1 MRCGEE
7 VAMISIQTQCQE
19 CKEMIFLRVDA
30 FLEFDLMQDEEL
42 ESNDSFSAYCPNC
55 NAEIEFSV
63 ILSQIQ
69 NFN

>member
-1 MRCGEE
+1 
-7 VAMISIQTQCQE
+7 MISIQTQCPE
-19 CKEMIFLRVDA
+19 CKEMIFLEVGA

-42 ESNDSFSAYCPNC
+42 ENNDAFSAYCPSC